1 MEAIDE
7 KIQNLQNQVDYEKMM
22 PISNCASLARMEIE
36 LATLYN
42 RKGEKDK
49 ANQLLED
56 AKNALTDPMCPESR
70 DKRRVLNQL
79 SFIMGGTSGAALQNP
94 YMQVRTSIPIYIRFM
109 GLIILMLGYAVLYI
123 LGYFG
128 YITNDILFNILVFVV
143 FIVSLIAGS
152 VIQRMYVRK
161 ARSR

>member
-1 MEAIDE
+1 
-7 KIQNLQNQVDYEKMM
+7 
-22 PISNCASLARMEIE
+22 
-36 LATLYN
+36 
-42 RKGEKDK
+42 
-49 ANQLLED
+49 
-56 AKNALTDPMCPESR
+56 
-70 DKRRVLNQL
+70 
-79 SFIMGGTSGAALQNP
+79 
-94 YMQVRTSIPIYIRFM
+94 M